1 MAVMM
6 GTCLV
11 EVDFFPH
18 AIGLSSM
25 VEVVIF
31 SHVIGSGMVAVA
43 IFSHVIGLSMVEV
56 VLMPFGLSMVEMVLM
71 LFMIGPLQ
79 ELLLF
84 LAAFGQRICTVNITT
99 EIGLLSMAIIEKT
112 LGLLSTVLIEKV
124 LGLLCM
130 VILVEAI
137 GLFTCTVM
145 SLTEIGLC
153 SWIALPWSTY
163 LIVVLDA
170 FVNSRVMV
178 RGRWSRRW
186 KNGHIL

>member
-1 MAVMM
+1 MAVVM

-11 EVDFFPH
+11 EVVFFPH
-18 AIGLSSM
+18 AFGLSS
-25 VEVVIF
+25 
-31 SHVIGSGMVAVA
+31 MVAVA
-43 IFSHVIGLSMVEV
+43 IFLNVIGPSMVAVAIFLHVIGLSMVEV
-56 VLMPFGLSMVEMVLM
+56 VLMPFK
-71 LFMIGPLQ
+71 IGPLQ
-79 ELLLF
+79 ELPLF

-178 RGRWSRRW
+178 RGEVEQEMEKWAHLPSPGQRNL
-186 KNGHIL
+186 KLVQ